1 MKHFLGWSEMYS
13 LLCTTI
19 MENVMHKNAS
29 NHSKAC
35 ILWHKQDVLFSWC
48 TISIMWISFSLMGL
62 WLIDSLFH
70 RKSMKGLKAK
80 SYKNPVFISFIVVHI
95 NVLRMFFKKVIL
107 KEYKSQE
114 AIFLNYWPLQSN
126 NIFPLASQNAH
137 LL

>member
-1 MKHFLGWSEMYS
+1 MYKYFFS
-13 LLCTTI
+13 KMYTILFCTTK

-35 ILWHKQDVLFSWC
+35 ILWHKQDVPFSWC

-62 WLIDSLFH
+62 WLIDGLFH
-70 RKSMKGLKAK
+70 RKSMKRLKAK
-80 SYKNPVFISFIVVHI
+80 SYKNPVFISFIVVRI
-95 NVLRMFFKKVIL
+95 NVFFKKVIL